1 MKKTYQLNIEGRNR
15 DRLLDAAKHDIRK
28 YLKRERAKALPAGAD
43 FWDFDCR
50 SGTTEAAASPVA
62 PAELLASVD
71 ALLQEGGDQFFVE
84 VLVRPAQRPPRPETL
99 PGGEASAA
107 Q

>member
-1 MKKTYQLNIEGRNR
+1 MKKTYQLNIEGKNR

-43 FWDFDCR
+43 IWDFDCR

-71 ALLQEGGDQFFVE
+71 ALVQEGGDQFYVE
-84 VLVRPAQRPPRPETL
+84 ILARPAQRPPRPETVT
-99 PGGEASAA
+99 GGEASTA